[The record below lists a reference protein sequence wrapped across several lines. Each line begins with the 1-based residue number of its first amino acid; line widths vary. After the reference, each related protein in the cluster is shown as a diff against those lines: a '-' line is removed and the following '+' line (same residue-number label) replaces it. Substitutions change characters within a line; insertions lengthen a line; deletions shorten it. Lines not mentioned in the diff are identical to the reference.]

1 MLTVYNCIVHQH
13 DLRLVVLAAV
23 ICTLASFAALALLHH
38 VRKSTSLMRGVW
50 LAVSAI
56 SSGFGIWATHFI
68 AMLAFSPGIPS
79 GYNVTL
85 TFLSLIAAIILTGAG
100 STVAVMTTLPGA
112 AWVGGAIVGGGIAT
126 MHYIGMAAFEV
137 EGLIIWDPEL
147 VAVSIALGAL
157 IGAVSL
163 SIGLRDGSIKSKIY
177 GALLLTVAICSHH
190 FTAMGAVSILPDPT
204 IAVSTSALP
213 ANWLAIGVAL
223 ASFAII
229 LFAFA
234 GVALDMRDRRR
245 AETALAAES
254 ANKAKSSFLAMMS
267 HEIRTPMNAVLGLAS
282 TLMDTKLDP
291 EQRSAVAAIYDA
303 GDNLLRLLNDILDF
317 SKLES
322 GRLSLETIAFSP
334 TSLVHDA
341 VSIVRPRASAK
352 GLAIRA
358 VEDSVLPPAL
368 MGDAGRIRQ
377 IFLNLLSNALK
388 FTQAGEVAIS
398 SRCLRRDEESVTVE
412 WSVSDTGIGI
422 PQDRIEDL
430 FTNFMQADSSI
441 SRRFGGSGLGLAICK
456 RLAEQMGGEIS
467 VISRVGQG
475 STFRVS
481 LTLPI
486 AEQAAPV
493 ERDDN
498 EHEGECANVMA
509 ALGRPLRVL
518 ITDDDATN
526 RLVAAKMLKEFD
538 VQINMA
544 CNGIEAVAA
553 ASSFPYDVILM
564 DMRMPEMDGLQAT
577 RAIRAQGGR
586 LATIPIIAFT
596 ANAFPEDMQACQEA
610 GMNDFVAKP
619 VRKKV
624 LIETMARVLRN
635 LPAGAIDKVAEVTA
649 PLIVPRQAG
658 IGPADEAAPGRGD
671 ADHVHPVMDRSV
683 YEELVEEIGE
693 DSARE
698 MLDVFLEETVARLAL
713 LNRLACPNDRPQIE
727 RETHSLKGTSR
738 AFGLKRLSALA
749 RTLEVAASGISDAE
763 FRAMLDQIE
772 RAFDEARAQL
782 SAQFTAPT

>member
-23 ICTLASFAALALLHH
+23 ICTLASFAALTLLHH
-38 VRKSTSLMRGVW
+38 VRKSIGLVRCVW

-79 GYNVTL
+79 GYNIIL

-112 AWVGGAIVGGGIAT
+112 AWLGGAIVGGGIAT
-126 MHYIGMAAFEV
+126 MHYTGMAAFEV

-204 IAVSTSALP
+204 IAVSASALP
-213 ANWLAIGVAL
+213 ARWLAIVVAL

-229 LFAFA
+229 LLAFG

-245 AETALAAES
+245 AEAARAAEA
-254 ANKAKSSFLAMMS
+254 ANEAKTSFLAMMS

-282 TLMDTKLDP
+282 ALMDTKLDT
-291 EQRSAVAAIYDA
+291 EQHSAVAAIYDA

-322 GRLSLETIAFSP
+322 GRLSLEAIAFSP
-334 TSLVHDA
+334 AALVHDA

-352 GLAIRA
+352 GLAIRTA
-358 VEDSVLPPAL
+358 EDSVLPPAL
-368 MGDAGRIRQ
+368 LGDAGRIRQ
-377 IFLNLLSNALK
+377 IFLNFLSNALK
-388 FTQAGEVAIS
+388 FTQVGEVVIS
-398 SRCLRRDEESVTVE
+398 ARCLRRDEASATIE

-422 PQDRIEDL
+422 PQDRIKDL
-430 FTNFMQADSSI
+430 FTDFMQADSSI

-467 VISRVGQG
+467 VISTLGQG
-475 STFRVS
+475 STFRIRLS
-481 LTLPI
+481 LPI

-493 ERDDN
+493 ERADHEHSSDFDN
-498 EHEGECANVMA
+498 VIA
-509 ALGRPLRVL
+509 ALGRPVRVL

-526 RLVAAKMLKEFD
+526 RLVAARMLKGFD
-538 VQINMA
+538 AQINIA

-553 ASSFPYDVILM
+553 TSSFPYDVILM

-577 RAIRAQGGR
+577 RAIRARGGR

-596 ANAFPEDMQACQEA
+596 ANAFPEDLQACQEA

-624 LIETMARVLRN
+624 LIETMARVLRS

-649 PLIVPRQAG
+649 PPIVPRQVG
-658 IGPADEAAPGRGD
+658 HSPADEAAPGRGD
-671 ADHVHPVMDRSV
+671 ADHVQPVMERSDHDK
-683 YEELVEEIGE
+683 LVEEIGE
-693 DSARE
+693 ESALE
-698 MLDVFLEETVARLAL
+698 MLDVFLRETVARLTL
-713 LNRLACPNDRPQIE
+713 LNRLACPNDRLQIE
-727 RETHSLKGTSR
+727 REAHSLKSTSR
-738 AFGLKRLSALA
+738 VFGLKRLSELA
-749 RTLEVAASGISDAE
+749 RALEVAASDLSDAE
-763 FRAMLDQIE
+763 FRVSLDQIE

-782 SAQFTAPT
+782 SAQFTTPT

>member
-1 MLTVYNCIVHQH
+1 MLTVYNCIAHQH

-23 ICTLASFAALALLHH
+23 ICALASFAALTLLHH
-38 VRKSTSLMRGVW
+38 VRKSTGLMRGVW
-50 LAVSAI
+50 LSVSAI

-79 GYNVTL
+79 GYNIIL
-85 TFLSLIAAIILTGAG
+85 TFLSLIAAIILTGVG
-100 STVAVMTTLPGA
+100 SAVAVATALPGS
-112 AWVGGAIVGGGIAT
+112 AWLGGTIVGGGIAT
-126 MHYIGMAAFEV
+126 MHYTGMAAFEV
-137 EGLIIWDPEL
+137 EGLIIWDPAL
-147 VAVSIALGAL
+147 VAVSIALGAI
-157 IGAVSL
+157 IGSASL

-190 FTAMGAVSILPDPT
+190 FTAMGAVSIIPDPV
-204 IAVSTSALP
+204 IEVSKAALP

-234 GVALDMRDRRR
+234 GLALDMRDRRR
-245 AETALAAES
+245 TETALAAES

-282 TLMDTKLDP
+282 ALMDTKLNL

-322 GRLSLETIAFSP
+322 GRLSLEAIAFSP
-334 TSLVHDA
+334 ASLVHGA

-352 GLAIRA
+352 GLAIKT

-368 MGDAGRIRQ
+368 IGDAGRIRQ

-398 SRCLRRDEESVTVE
+398 SRCLRRDAESATIE

-422 PQDRIEDL
+422 AQDRIKVL

-456 RLAEQMGGEIS
+456 RLVDQMGGEIS
-467 VISRVGQG
+467 VISRFGQG

-486 AEQAAPV
+486 AETTALV

-498 EHEGECANVMA
+498 EHEGDFANIIA

-526 RLVAAKMLKEFD
+526 CLVAAKMLKDFD
-538 VQINMA
+538 VQANMA
-544 CNGIEAVAA
+544 CNGIEAVEAV
-553 ASSFPYDVILM
+553 SRFPCDVILM

-577 RAIRAQGGR
+577 RAIRALGGQ
-586 LATIPIIAFT
+586 LATLPIIAFT
-596 ANAFPEDMQACQEA
+596 ANAFPEDTQACREA
-610 GMNDFVAKP
+610 GMNEFVAKP

-624 LIETMARVLRN
+624 LIETMARVLGN
-635 LPAGAIDKVAEVTA
+635 LPAGAIDKVADLTA
-649 PLIVPRQAG
+649 PPIVPRQGGSGSANQF
-658 IGPADEAAPGRGD
+658 APNNSD
-671 ADHVHPVMDRSV
+671 ADHVHPIMDRSV
-683 YEELVEEIGE
+683 YDELVEEISE
-693 DSARE
+693 ESARE
-698 MLDVFLEETVARLAL
+698 MLDVFLDETVARLRAAKPACL
-713 LNRLACPNDRPQIE
+713 LERSPANRARGAFPQGHFESLWPQAAVRAGADIGGHSIRYE
-727 RETHSLKGTSR
+727 RCGVPRH
-738 AFGLKRLSALA
+738 A
-749 RTLEVAASGISDAE
+749 RSN
-763 FRAMLDQIE
+763 
-772 RAFDEARAQL
+772 
-782 SAQFTAPT
+782 